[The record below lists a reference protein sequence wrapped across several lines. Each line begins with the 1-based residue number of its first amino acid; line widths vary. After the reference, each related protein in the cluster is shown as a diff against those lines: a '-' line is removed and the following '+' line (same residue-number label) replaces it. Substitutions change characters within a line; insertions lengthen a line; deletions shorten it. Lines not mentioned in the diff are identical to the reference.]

1 MSALDDTICAVATP
15 AGEGGV
21 GIVRVSGAHAFPIAS
36 NIVRL
41 RCGKSLSEITPYRLY
56 LGKFL
61 WVPLQKHDMV
71 KKGSAAVLDEVLV
84 VIMRAPRSYTGE
96 DVVEVH
102 GHGGPLIMQAIC
114 EALTQVGARMAEPG
128 EFTKRAF
135 LNGRL
140 DLTQAEAV
148 LDTIQA
154 KSLHSLKLAQE
165 HLQGGLSGVIKGHRD
180 ALVKLL
186 AHVEAGMDFGEEDIQ
201 FIEQRELKDKI
212 RKMVGAIE
220 KLIESAQ
227 EGRIIRE
234 GIRTVIL
241 GRPNVGKSSLLNA
254 ILDVD
259 RAIVSQIPGTTRD
272 VLEESVMVEGVMIR
286 LFDTAGLRESADELE
301 QEGMTRAEE
310 TIKQADVLLMTFDQS
325 QPLTEHDLD
334 FISRYRRQ
342 PRVMLLNKHDLPP
355 RFSLDAFQGIVKEN
369 DSPDEHE
376 TAYVQASAV
385 TGEGIDQLKRS
396 LKTLA
401 VGKRHEAGDSVLVSR
416 LRHKVLLQQA
426 TEALHNALVA
436 IDDTQSAECV
446 ALELRVALQALG
458 EIVGIVTNEDILDQ
472 IFREFCIGK

>member
-1 MSALDDTICAVATP
+1 MSVLDDTICAVATP

-21 GIVRVSGAHAFPIAS
+21 GIVRVSGPQALFIAS
-36 NIVRL
+36 KIVWL
-41 RCGKSLSEITPYRLY
+41 RGAKVFSDLASHHMY

-61 WVPLQKHDMV
+61 WDHFPTQKQAKQH
-71 KKGSAAVLDEVLV
+71 SATVLDEVLV

-102 GHGGPLIMQAIC
+102 GHGGPLIVQAMC
-114 EALTQVGARMAEPG
+114 EALTQAGARMAEPG

-186 AHVEAGMDFGEEDIQ
+186 AHVEAEMDFGEEDIQ
-201 FIEQRELKDKI
+201 FIEQHELTDTL

-220 KLIESAQ
+220 QLVESAQ

-254 ILDVD
+254 ILDTD
-259 RAIVSQIPGTTRD
+259 RAIVSNIPGTTRD
-272 VLEESVMVEGVMIR
+272 VLEESVMVDGVMIR
-286 LFDTAGLRESADELE
+286 LFDTAGLRETTDELE
-301 QEGMTRAEE
+301 QEGMSRAEAA
-310 TIKQADVLLMTFDQS
+310 IKQADVLIMTFDQS
-325 QPLTEHDLD
+325 QPLTEQDLG
-334 FISRYRRQ
+334 FITRYNQQ
-342 PRVMLLNKHDLPP
+342 PCVMILNKHDLPS
-355 RFSLDAFQGIVKEN
+355 RFSLYEFQAIVEEH
-369 DSPDEHE
+369 DSSSEQATE
-376 TAYVQASAV
+376 YIQASAV
-385 TGEGIDQLKRS
+385 TGEGINQLKRN

-401 VGKRHEAGDSVLVSR
+401 VGTRHEAGDSVLVSR
-416 LRHKVLLQQA
+416 LRHKVLLQQSA
-426 TEALHNALVA
+426 EALHNALVA

-472 IFREFCIGK
+472 IFKEFCIGK